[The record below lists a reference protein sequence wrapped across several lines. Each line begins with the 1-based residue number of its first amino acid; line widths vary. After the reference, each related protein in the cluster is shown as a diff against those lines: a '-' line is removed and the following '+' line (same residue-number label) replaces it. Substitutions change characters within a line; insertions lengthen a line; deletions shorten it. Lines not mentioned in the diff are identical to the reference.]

1 MAATNTNIFR
11 LKTFCIVTGA
21 SKGLGRCMAVKFGG
35 RFPLGSVLVLIAR
48 DANGLEETKRLVEAV
63 SPVVTIKTV
72 PMDLG
77 TQSEAVFD
85 ELLRRIFTETGTEA
99 CTFDQGLIVHNA
111 ASLGPIQKLFTEIDQ
126 WSEVS
131 RYFELNV
138 VSFVTLN
145 NVFLKHFDKENVSH
159 RLVIN
164 ISSICALQPFKSWSL
179 YCAGKNNPFFKRKS
193 RSVIN

>member
-1 MAATNTNIFR
+1 
-11 LKTFCIVTGA
+11 
-21 SKGLGRCMAVKFGG
+21 MAVKFGG

-85 ELLRRIFTETGTEA
+85 KLLRRIFTETGTEA
-99 CTFDQGLIVHNA
+99 CTLDQGLIVHNA

-138 VSFVTLN
+138 VSFAIWDGETVYWPHGKPGLIALIGPLRPYCSQSPLILLRCVTEIKFAQNL
-145 NVFLKHFDKENVSH
+145 
-159 RLVIN
+159 R
-164 ISSICALQPFKSWSL
+164 
-179 YCAGKNNPFFKRKS
+179 
-193 RSVIN
+193 